1 MRDARFRAI
10 VLAAGGCFLLVCCRG
25 PWARAAPISSYPIAQ
40 QPGIWPP
47 ETPQVNEYTPPPGYP
62 LATEYFYALQ
72 DINNPAPATVDL
84 DWMQVHAIVNGKDTI
99 IVSNDYGSG
108 AGQQSHISGDFTLRS
123 DMVTEVPGNIA
134 SGWTTNA
141 VVMTPSANPSVAY
154 SAWNDVPG
162 LVPAG
167 ATDVYVEARLLVTG
181 SAVAQIGLDY
191 WNSSLT
197 ANVNG
202 AFGGFRIFASPDW
215 QTVTLGFRPA
225 IPGDVNSDGVVNG
238 LDIGVVAS
246 HWLQLGTSPP
256 GDANGD
262 GLVNG
267 LDINTIGLNWLQ
279 TSAAAVSV
287 PEPSALLLASLA
299 CLAWLTGRRWLARGQ
314 CA

>member
-1 MRDARFRAI
+1 
-10 VLAAGGCFLLVCCRG
+10 
-25 PWARAAPISSYPIAQ
+25 
-40 QPGIWPP
+40 
-47 ETPQVNEYTPPPGYP
+47 
-62 LATEYFYALQ
+62 
-72 DINNPAPATVDL
+72 
-84 DWMQVHAIVNGKDTI
+84 
-99 IVSNDYGSG
+99 
-108 AGQQSHISGDFTLRS
+108 
-123 DMVTEVPGNIA
+123 
-134 SGWTTNA
+134 
-141 VVMTPSANPSVAY
+141 
-154 SAWNDVPG
+154 
-162 LVPAG
+162 VPAG